1 MFCSGG
7 RDVVDVDKLSTPDN
21 IVVLR
26 LLYLYRIIAL
36 GSNKHNGDD
45 APSACCSEHNSL

>member
-1 MFCSGG
+1 MATPAMAETC
-7 RDVVDVDKLSTPDN
+7 VDVDKLYTPDN

-26 LLYLYRIIAL
+26 LLYPYIIITL

-45 APSACCSEHNSL
+45 AT